1 MARGYNKRNNR
12 KYRRGVKKVKKTWA
26 LAKKGAKS
34 QASQI
39 ITLQKQINRIN
50 RMVMRNTQWSQYA
63 YKPGTSV
70 HTGGTLAP
78 VPFRMML
85 VSPSGITGSQTGWT
99 RVFNSNQ
106 DTDQNLKW
114 QGRSLGIEY
123 CIELGNAAISASPI
137 TITTFIVSLR
147 KEIAQQVIQETN
159 YLQGDQLVENEH
171 YSTNSMGSVQGSGMC
186 FLNKS
191 MFKIHHCS
199 RATIG
204 AHTNFSDET
213 HTTTI
218 KDNRMR
224 RYVALPYKCLLKGDG
239 SGVSASWLS
248 LNFETIQQ
256 TDQRF
261 FLVFANNYGGQTL
274 DISLNCIFTGRTT
287 Q

>member
-12 KYRRGVKKVKKTWA
+12 KYRRSPKKVKKTWA
-26 LAKKGAKS
+26 LAKTGKKS

-50 RMVMRNTQWSQYA
+50 RKVMRNTQWSQYA
-63 YKPGTSV
+63 FKPGTLV
-70 HTGGTLAP
+70 HAGGTLAP
-78 VPFRMML
+78 TPSRTLL
-85 VSPSGITGSQTGWT
+85 VNPSAVAGVATGWT
-99 RVFNSNQ
+99 RVFNSNAE
-106 DTDQNLKW
+106 TDSNLKW
-114 QGRSLGIEY
+114 QGRSMGLEY
-123 CIELGNAAISASPI
+123 VIELGNAAVVDTPV

-147 KEIAQQVIQETN
+147 KETAQQVIEETQ
-159 YLQGDQLVENEH
+159 YLANMVENEH
-171 YSTNSMGSVQGSGMC
+171 YTKSSLGSVQGSGMV

-191 MFKIHHCS
+191 LFKIHHCS

-204 AHTNFSDET
+204 AVTNFSND
-213 HTTTI
+213 HPTTNI

-239 SGVSASWLS
+239 SGTNASWLS
-248 LNFETIQQ
+248 LNYTTLQQ
-256 TDQRF
+256 TDQRY
-261 FLVFANNYGGQTL
+261 FLVFANNYGTQSI

>member
-12 KYRRGVKKVKKTWA
+12 NYRRGPKKVKKTWA
-26 LAKKGAKS
+26 LAKKGSKS

-39 ITLQKQINRIN
+39 ITLQKQINRLN

-70 HTGGTLAP
+70 HTGGALAP

-85 VSPSGITGSQTGWT
+85 VSPSGIIGSQTGWT
-99 RVFNSNQ
+99 RVFNSSSE
-106 DTDQNLKW
+106 TDGNLKW

-123 CIELGNAAISASPI
+123 CIELGNATVAPEPV

-159 YLQGDQLVENEH
+159 YLEGSSLVEGEH
-171 YSTNSMGSVQGSGMC
+171 YTKNAMGSIQGSGMV

-204 AHTNFSDET
+204 AYTNFASE
-213 HTTTI
+213 HVTTNI

-239 SGVSASWLS
+239 SGTSASWLS
-248 LNFETIQQ
+248 LNYETLQQ
-256 TDQRF
+256 TDQRY
-261 FLVFANNYGGQTL
+261 FLVFANNYGTQSI